1 MSLLNTCIGSIA
13 AICTTVAFVPQ
24 VIKSWRT
31 RDLSGISLPMYTIF
45 TLGVILLLVY
55 GLLIG
60 DWPVIIANAIT
71 ALLAGG
77 VLLLKLQSLKMKSPK
92 MKSMTQL

>member
-1 MSLLNTCIGSIA
+1 MIAFNTCIGSLA

-45 TLGVILLLVY
+45 TTGVILWLVY

-71 ALLAGG
+71 ALLAGV
-77 VLLLKLQSLKMKSPK
+77 VLLLKLKSIA
-92 MKSMTQL
+92 QR

>member
-45 TLGVILLLVY
+45 TLGVILWLVY

>member
-31 RDLSGISLPMYTIF
+31 RDLTGISLPMYTIF
-45 TLGVILLLVY
+45 TLGVILWLVY

>member
-1 MSLLNTCIGSIA
+1 MTTLNTCIGAIA
-13 AICTTVAFVPQ
+13 AVCTTVAFVPQ

-45 TLGVILLLVY
+45 TLGVILWLVY

-71 ALLAGG
+71 ALLASV
-77 VLLLKLQSLKMKSPK
+77 VLLLKLKSI
-92 MKSMTQL
+92 THC

>member
-1 MSLLNTCIGSIA
+1 MTTLNTCIGAIA
-13 AICTTVAFVPQ
+13 AVCTTIAFVPQ

-31 RDLSGISLPMYTIF
+31 RDLSGILLPMYTIF
-45 TLGVILLLVY
+45 TLGVILWLVY

-71 ALLAGG
+71 ALLAGV
-77 VLLLKLQSLKMKSPK
+77 VLLLKLKSIAHC
-92 MKSMTQL
+92 

>member
-1 MSLLNTCIGSIA
+1 MTTLNTCIGAIA
-13 AICTTVAFVPQ
+13 AVCTTVAFVPQ

-45 TLGVILLLVY
+45 TLGVILWLVY

-71 ALLAGG
+71 ALLAGV
-77 VLLLKLQSLKMKSPK
+77 VLLLKLKSIAHC
-92 MKSMTQL
+92 

>member
-1 MSLLNTCIGSIA
+1 MSLVNTCIGSIA

-45 TLGVILLLVY
+45 TLGVILWLVY

>member
-1 MSLLNTCIGSIA
+1 MSVVNTCIGSLA

-45 TLGVILLLVY
+45 TLGVILWLVY

-77 VLLLKLQSLKMKSPK
+77 ILLLKLRSLKMKSPK
-92 MKSMTQL
+92 MKSIAQL

>member
-1 MSLLNTCIGSIA
+1 MTTLNTCIGAIA
-13 AICTTVAFVPQ
+13 AVCTTIAFVPQ

-31 RDLSGISLPMYTIF
+31 RDLGGISLPMYTIF
-45 TLGVILLLVY
+45 TLGVILWLVY

-71 ALLAGG
+71 ALLAGV
-77 VLLLKLQSLKMKSPK
+77 VLLLKLKSIAHC
-92 MKSMTQL
+92 

>member
-1 MSLLNTCIGSIA
+1 MTTLNTCIGAIA
-13 AICTTVAFVPQ
+13 AVCTRVAFVPQ

-31 RDLSGISLPMYTIF
+31 RDLSAISLPMYTIF
-45 TLGVILLLVY
+45 TLGVILWLVY

-71 ALLAGG
+71 ALLAGV
-77 VLLLKLQSLKMKSPK
+77 VLLLKLKSIAHC
-92 MKSMTQL
+92 

>member
-1 MSLLNTCIGSIA
+1 MTTLNTCIGAIA
-13 AICTTVAFVPQ
+13 ALCTTVAFVPQ

-45 TLGVILLLVY
+45 TLGVILWLVY

-71 ALLAGG
+71 ALLAGV
-77 VLLLKLQSLKMKSPK
+77 VLLLKLKSIAHC
-92 MKSMTQL
+92 

>member
-1 MSLLNTCIGSIA
+1 MISLNACIGSIA
-13 AICTTVAFVPQ
+13 AICTTLAFVPQ

-45 TLGVILLLVY
+45 TLGVILWLVY

-60 DWPVIIANAIT
+60 DWPVIIANAVT
-71 ALLAGG
+71 AVLASV
-77 VLLLKLQSLKMKSPK
+77 VLLLKLKSIARC
-92 MKSMTQL
+92 